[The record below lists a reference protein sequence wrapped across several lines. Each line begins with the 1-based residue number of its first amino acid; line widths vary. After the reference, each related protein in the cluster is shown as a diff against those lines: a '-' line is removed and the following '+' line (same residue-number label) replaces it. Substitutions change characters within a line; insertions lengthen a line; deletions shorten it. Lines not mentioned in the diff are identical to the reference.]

1 MASVHDEL
9 KQNQQQKG
17 KRTMSDYL
25 EIKHTSNIWVKKI
38 WIKQNKN
45 IACQNVI

>member
-1 MASVHDEL
+1 MASVHDEI

-25 EIKHTSNIWVKKI
+25 EIKHTSNIWVKKNNFELNK
-38 WIKQNKN
+38 IK
-45 IACQNVI
+45 I